1 MGARFSPSVFAG
13 NVVAVAEI
21 AVADAASD
29 IIPLKQTA
37 AGLIGAL
44 LVETSVRVRVAHA
57 PSIMYLCCCVLMGL
71 LVCVLLCCVIAP
83 RQTGASASSA
93 SARMLAKLVATLL
106 ALMKDTNAEVRKSA
120 MKAVKRFAKQ
130 VPGMAGRAI
139 EVRPGVAT

>member
-44 LVETSVRVRVAHA
+44 LVETSVRV
-57 PSIMYLCCCVLMGL
+57 
-71 LVCVLLCCVIAP
+71 
-83 RQTGASASSA
+83 
-93 SARMLAKLVATLL
+93 
-106 ALMKDTNAEVRKSA
+106 
-120 MKAVKRFAKQ
+120 
-130 VPGMAGRAI
+130 
-139 EVRPGVAT
+139 